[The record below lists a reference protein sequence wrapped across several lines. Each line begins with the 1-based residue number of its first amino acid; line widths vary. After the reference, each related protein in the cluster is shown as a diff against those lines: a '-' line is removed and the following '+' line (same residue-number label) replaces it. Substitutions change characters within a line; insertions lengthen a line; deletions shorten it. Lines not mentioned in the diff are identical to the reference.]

1 MSLAAFAQLQGLF
14 SNKEPPPELSLLEVA
29 AALLIAAA
37 AGYAAYYIVHRLVQT
52 VTRRMNLRL
61 PLRGA
66 LLRRIRGPLRL
77 LVPTLSLFA
86 VLPAV
91 RDGLGNAAPWIVGG
105 MQVLFV
111 AAVTWL
117 VVALLLATEE
127 AISEHYATDAPDNL
141 KARKIVTQT
150 RILRRIL
157 SMTVVVIALAIVLL
171 QYEPFRE
178 LGAGI
183 LASAGVFGIIFGI
196 AAQRTL
202 GNIVAGIQIAF
213 TQPIRVDDV
222 VIVEDEFGWIVEITL
237 TYVVVR
243 VGDRRRILMPITHFV
258 EQPFQNWT
266 RNSSD
271 LIGSVFLYVDHTT
284 PIDDVRA
291 ELERITSESEYW
303 DGEVCNLHVTNTSE
317 RAIEVRC
324 TASAKS
330 APDLWELRCAIR
342 EQLVAFL
349 QDEHPESLP
358 TIRTRVQAGKNGSS
372 PDVVSIDGEG

>member
-14 SNKEPPPELSLLEVA
+14 SNEEPPPELSLLEVA
-29 AALLIAAA
+29 GALLIAAA
-37 AGYAAYYIVHRLVQT
+37 AGYAAYYIVHRLVRT

-222 VIVEDEFGWIVEITL
+222 VIVEASLAGSRKLRSPTL
-237 TYVVVR
+237 SSVCGTGGGLSCR
-243 VGDRRRILMPITHFV
+243 SLTSLSSRFRTGRETRRT
-258 EQPFQNWT
+258 
-266 RNSSD
+266 
-271 LIGSVFLYVDHTT
+271 
-284 PIDDVRA
+284 
-291 ELERITSESEYW
+291 
-303 DGEVCNLHVTNTSE
+303 
-317 RAIEVRC
+317 
-324 TASAKS
+324 
-330 APDLWELRCAIR
+330 
-342 EQLVAFL
+342 
-349 QDEHPESLP
+349 
-358 TIRTRVQAGKNGSS
+358 
-372 PDVVSIDGEG
+372 

>member
-1 MSLAAFAQLQGLF
+1 MIEIAGVLILAAA
-14 SNKEPPPELSLLEVA
+14 V
-29 AALLIAAA
+29 
-37 AGYAAYYIVHRLVQT
+37 GYAAYYAIHRLVRMI
-52 VTRRMNLRL
+52 TRRMNVQL

-66 LLRRIRGPLRL
+66 LLRRTRGPLRL
-77 LVPTLSLFA
+77 LVPVLSLFA
-86 VLPAV
+86 VLPGV
-91 RDGLGNAAPWIVGG
+91 RDGLGDAAPWVAGG
-105 MQVLFV
+105 MQIVFV

-127 AISEHYATDAPDNL
+127 AIAERYSTDVPDNL

-157 SMTVVVIALAIVLL
+157 SVTVVVIAIAIVLL

-222 VIVEDEFGWIVEITL
+222 VIVEGEFGWIEEITL

-243 VGDRRRILMPITHFV
+243 VWDRRRIVMPITHFV

-266 RNSSD
+266 RTSSD

-284 PIDDVRA
+284 PIGAVRE
-291 ELERITSESEYW
+291 ELERITAASEYW

-317 RAIEVRC
+317 RTVELRC
-324 TASAKS
+324 TASAGS
-330 APDLWELRCAIR
+330 APDLWELRCSIR
-342 EQLVAFL
+342 EQLVSFL
-349 QDEHPESLP
+349 QNQHPDALP
-358 TIRTRVQAGKNGSS
+358 AIRTRIQEGKTGSL
-372 PDVVSIDGEG
+372 PDISSVTD